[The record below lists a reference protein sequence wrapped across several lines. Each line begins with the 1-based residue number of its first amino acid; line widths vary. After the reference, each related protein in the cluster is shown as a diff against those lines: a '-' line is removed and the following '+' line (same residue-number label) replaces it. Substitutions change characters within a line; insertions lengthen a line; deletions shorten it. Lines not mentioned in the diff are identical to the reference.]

1 MAEKSILISD
11 TTLREGGQ
19 SMATTLIPIDM
30 LAIAEKL
37 HEFGVPWIEGPWPVP
52 EDETKE
58 EEEEEARQKATE
70 FYQLVKAVPFRDKIV
85 VFGSTME
92 KEVEAK
98 QSKRLKSLVQTGVK
112 NFAIFG
118 KTSKRHVF
126 EVLKTTLKEN
136 LRMIEESVRF
146 LKRKSG
152 TVFYD
157 AEHFFDGFLE
167 DREYALKTL
176 EAAKAGGADAI
187 ILCDTNGGMLP
198 EQVIE
203 IILQALPI
211 FGNTAWGVHMHDD
224 GELALAN
231 TLCAINYG
239 ATYAQVTV
247 NGESERVGMPKIT
260 SLVPTLIHKKGIKCQ
275 GIASTKG
282 LKALAEFVAERNN
295 NYLPDSRAYVGEWA
309 FTHSAGTHQ
318 AGAKVDPSLQEHI
331 NPDLVGSRR
340 RYPISGEVGRK
351 AVAAALSEL
360 NIKLEADDPVVRKI
374 LSKVRALDKKGL
386 HLESAPG
393 SFALLALRQLVDYK
407 PPFRVTVIKPMSTL
421 VKEDGPWKHRSRAE
435 IEVFL
440 PNQEEPLR
448 LWARGKKG
456 PLDSIDNAL
465 RPALLPSY
473 PQLEDVSLI
482 DYKVRKLPGNGKGT
496 AAKVR
501 VAIIGSTPYGYEV
514 TAGMSENLLLASA
527 EALIELYELVILKSQ
542 RQN

>member
-1 MAEKSILISD
+1 
-11 TTLREGGQ
+11 
-19 SMATTLIPIDM
+19 
-30 LAIAEKL
+30 
-37 HEFGVPWIEGPWPVP
+37 
-52 EDETKE
+52 
-58 EEEEEARQKATE
+58 
-70 FYQLVKAVPFRDKIV
+70 
-85 VFGSTME
+85 
-92 KEVEAK
+92 
-98 QSKRLKSLVQTGVK
+98 
-112 NFAIFG
+112 
-118 KTSKRHVF
+118 
-126 EVLKTTLKEN
+126 
-136 LRMIEESVRF
+136 
-146 LKRKSG
+146 
-152 TVFYD
+152 
-157 AEHFFDGFLE
+157 
-167 DREYALKTL
+167 
-176 EAAKAGGADAI
+176 
-187 ILCDTNGGMLP
+187 
-198 EQVIE
+198 
-203 IILQALPI
+203 
-211 FGNTAWGVHMHDD
+211 
-224 GELALAN
+224 
-231 TLCAINYG
+231 
-239 ATYAQVTV
+239 
-247 NGESERVGMPKIT
+247 
-260 SLVPTLIHKKGIKCQ
+260 
-275 GIASTKG
+275 
-282 LKALAEFVAERNN
+282 
-295 NYLPDSRAYVGEWA
+295 
-309 FTHSAGTHQ
+309 
-318 AGAKVDPSLQEHI
+318 LQEHI